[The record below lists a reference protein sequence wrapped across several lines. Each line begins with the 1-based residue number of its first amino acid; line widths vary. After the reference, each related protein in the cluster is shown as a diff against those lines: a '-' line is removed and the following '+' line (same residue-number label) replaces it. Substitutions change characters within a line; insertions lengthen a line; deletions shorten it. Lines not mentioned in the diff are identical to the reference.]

1 MAGEALN
8 PSADEETPKKPLPHP
23 PPARAGRPRPSR
35 LGARVGPSD
44 SSLPPAPPAGGE
56 ITLLYPYSGKL
67 VNSRKRLNTAEL
79 LSQGAGAPYPPRA
92 PPSSLGSRSLHAY
105 QSYNK

>member
-23 PPARAGRPRPSR
+23 PPARAVRPRPSR